1 MCRRNI
7 YLDSE
12 TSRGDFNKM
21 RVEDQLTRNG
31 PPMELDTAI
40 EASDYGHDN
49 NDDVDFKIN

>member
-1 MCRRNI
+1 
-7 YLDSE
+7 
-12 TSRGDFNKM
+12 M